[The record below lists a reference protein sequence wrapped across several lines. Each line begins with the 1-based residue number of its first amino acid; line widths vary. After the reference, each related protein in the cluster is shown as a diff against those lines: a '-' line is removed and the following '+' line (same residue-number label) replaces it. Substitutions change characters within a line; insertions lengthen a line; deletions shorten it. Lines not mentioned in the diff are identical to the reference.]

1 MSLRKQIKVC
11 VHDTCCERGAKEVHA
26 CLKHSFGEDSTI
38 DVVASPDCF
47 RFCKQGVNV
56 AVNGNIL
63 HGVRPSDATRRVE
76 SELKHPTRKIDGLG
90 QRSIDELDDVLD
102 SFL

>member
-11 VHDTCCERGAKEVHA
+11 VHDTCCKRGAKEVHA
-26 CLKHSFGEDSTI
+26 RLKRSFETDDDI

-63 HGVRPSDATRRVE
+63 HGVRPGDATRRAE
-76 SELKHPTRKIDGLG
+76 SELRHPTRKLDGLG
-90 QRSIDELDDVLD
+90 QRSIDDLDDVLD